1 MAVLLTPG
9 SVAGSDGQHHPRE
22 GAPGTS
28 LPIVYVRG
36 YAGSTGGINA
46 AVDDPFYGFNIGAT
60 HVRVGGDG
68 EPHFYQ
74 FESPLL
80 RLLIDSTDD
89 GGPYRIFVR
98 GGQEAYLDSR
108 GPGTI
113 DPKTVW
119 IPPVLRRRRVDI
131 WEESPQVPD
140 RGRRRRPATPRRPYS
155 AEDRRREGAPGCA
168 LHGRAHLPLLDP
180 AGDP

>member
-1 MAVLLTPG
+1 M
-9 SVAGSDGQHHPRE
+9 
-22 GAPGTS
+22 S

-89 GGPYRIFVR
+89 GGPYRIFVH

-113 DPKTVW
+113 DPKTIW
-119 IPPVLRRRRVDI
+119 IHRFYDDVSVDI
-131 WEESPQVPD
+131 W
-140 RGRRRRPATPRRPYS
+140 
-155 AEDRRREGAPGCA
+155 
-168 LHGRAHLPLLDP
+168 
-180 AGDP
+180 